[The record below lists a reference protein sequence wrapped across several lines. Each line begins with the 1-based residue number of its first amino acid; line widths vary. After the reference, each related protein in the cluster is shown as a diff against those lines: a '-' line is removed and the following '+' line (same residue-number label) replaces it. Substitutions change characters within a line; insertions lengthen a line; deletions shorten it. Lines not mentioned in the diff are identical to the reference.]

1 MKYDNYFHWNRVE
14 FKFQIFKS
22 IFIFVQEER
31 ASVVRGRV
39 LTQTGEGIIGV
50 RVSVDRNSGASNYGF
65 TLTRPGGWFDMLVN
79 GGGAVTLQ
87 FQR

>member
-1 MKYDNYFHWNRVE
+1 MN
-14 FKFQIFKS
+14 S
-22 IFIFVQEER
+22 SFIFQEER

-39 LTQTGEGIIGV
+39 LTRTGEGIIGV

>member
-1 MKYDNYFHWNRVE
+1 
-14 FKFQIFKS
+14 
-22 IFIFVQEER
+22 
-31 ASVVRGRV
+31 VRGRV
-39 LTQTGEGIIGV
+39 LTRTGEGIIGV